1 MQSLILIQ
9 TGLRCAVRIARRL
22 LTSHL
27 AVIFNAPLT
36 FPVSRKLIPLTVA
49 PRHSQH
55 TNRSGP
61 FSAPTRPLS
70 SAAPGRHFCS
80 TLVVSSTLYPNR
92 SYSMTFKLAI
102 LKGVQS

>member
-22 LTSHL
+22 LASHL

-61 FSAPTRPLS
+61 FSAPTRPFS
-70 SAAPGRHFCS
+70 SAAPGRHF
-80 TLVVSSTLYPNR
+80 L
-92 SYSMTFKLAI
+92 
-102 LKGVQS
+102 